1 MVSMHLVKDLKVTPI
16 QRTDKSK
23 VGATIKD
30 NGQVIG
36 VIPLGDARSSVV
48 LSTTNTRGY
57 ITVEVKTMGP
67 GERRFG
73 KFLTS
78 GSVSMEKALM
88 VNAAKKKEKAFWI
101 TLFDDPSDDVYDG
114 DFTEDDPE
122 TPMVNI
128 WFKKTTAQKTKP
140 APKVEEAPIEHN
152 PAHDVENLKGEVN
165 SKLRELID
173 TLTEDQQQLFAEEDE
188 RIQVLNSLA
197 SAHEELKGEHA
208 QDIETSAKLKQSENE
223 IVLQITTK

>member
-1 MVSMHLVKDLKVTPI
+1 MNLVTQLTPVVEIGVKDLKVTPI

-36 VIPLGDARSSVV
+36 VVPLDDARSSVV

-57 ITVEVKTMGP
+57 ITIDVKTMGP

-73 KFLTS
+73 KSPFIS

-122 TPMVNI
+122 TPMVHI
-128 WFKKTTAQKTKP
+128 WFKKTTA
-140 APKVEEAPIEHN
+140 
-152 PAHDVENLKGEVN
+152 
-165 SKLRELID
+165 
-173 TLTEDQQQLFAEEDE
+173 
-188 RIQVLNSLA
+188 
-197 SAHEELKGEHA
+197 
-208 QDIETSAKLKQSENE
+208 
-223 IVLQITTK
+223 